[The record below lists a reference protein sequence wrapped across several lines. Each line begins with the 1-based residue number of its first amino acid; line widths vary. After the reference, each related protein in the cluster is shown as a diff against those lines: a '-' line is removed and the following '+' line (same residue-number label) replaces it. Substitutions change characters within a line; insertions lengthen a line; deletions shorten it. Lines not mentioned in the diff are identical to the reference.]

1 MASDERVRLAEL
13 VPEENIIPELKAT
26 GKEGAIRELVK
37 KLSDSGV
44 ITARQ
49 VKHLTETILERE
61 RLGSTGIGNSVAVP
75 HAKLAGLKEAVGVF
89 GRSTKG
95 IDFASLDGAVT
106 HSIFLF
112 LSPADFPDKHIKLM
126 SRFVTLMRKGDFIK
140 FLRQTEGRKALH
152 DFLKEVDEW

>member
-1 MASDERVRLAEL
+1 MASDACVRLAEL

-26 GKEGAIRELVK
+26 GKEAAVKELVR
-37 KLSDSGV
+37 KLAASGV
-44 ITARQ
+44 VAGRQ
-49 VKHLTETILERE
+49 VRHVTGAVLERE
-61 RLGSTGIGNSVAVP
+61 RLGSTGIGNGIAVP
-75 HAKLAGLKEAVGVF
+75 HAKFAGIKDAVGAF

-95 IDFASLDGAVT
+95 IDFASLDGAIT

-112 LSPADFPDKHIKLM
+112 LSPAEFPDKHIKLM
-126 SRFVTLMRKGDFIK
+126 SRFVTLMRKGDFVK